1 MTIGEFLSFCALGVS
16 VIGLYAARRNRASDA
31 FKALSEALNTSGQT
45 IGEFSKMV
53 SEMPELRR
61 QLSDAIEKAESYQS
75 RITDL
80 EALVERQNQHIANL
94 LEQNATL
101 THELQLRDR
110 VILELRNEIE
120 RFGRRVTEL
129 QERLAKYE
137 ATA

>member
-31 FKALSEALNTSGQT
+31 FKALSEALNTSGQA

-80 EALVERQNQHIANL
+80 EALVERQNQRIANL

>member
-31 FKALSEALNTSGQT
+31 FKALSEALNTSGQA

-80 EALVERQNQHIANL
+80 EALVERQNQRIANL

-137 ATA
+137 AAA

>member
-31 FKALSEALNTSGQT
+31 FKALSEALNASGQT

-137 ATA
+137 AAA

>member
-80 EALVERQNQHIANL
+80 EALVERQNQRIANL

-129 QERLAKYE
+129 QE
-137 ATA
+137 

>member
-80 EALVERQNQHIANL
+80 EALVERQNQRIANL

-129 QERLAKYE
+129 QDRLAKYE
-137 ATA
+137 AAA

>member
-31 FKALSEALNTSGQT
+31 FKALSEALNTSGQA

-53 SEMPELRR
+53 SEMPELRQ

-80 EALVERQNQHIANL
+80 EALVERLKSAHRQS
-94 LEQNATL
+94 TR
-101 THELQLRDR
+101 TKRD
-110 VILELRNEIE
+110 
-120 RFGRRVTEL
+120 TDP
-129 QERLAKYE
+129 
-137 ATA
+137 

>member
-80 EALVERQNQHIANL
+80 EALVERQNQRIANL

-137 ATA
+137 AAA

>member
-80 EALVERQNQHIANL
+80 EALVERQNQRIANL

>member
-1 MTIGEFLSFCALGVS
+1 MNFSDSILLAIPGA
-16 VIGLYAARRNRASDA
+16 VISLLGLYLQSRREKNIPRVNE
-31 FKALSEALNTSGQT
+31 SEAMLHDAETD
-45 IGEFSKMV
+45 K
-53 SEMPELRR
+53 LRDEITR
-61 QLSDAIEKAESYQS
+61 SVLATAQQEINKYTG

-80 EALVERQNQHIANL
+80 ESLVERQNQRIANL